1 MHSLKSKHGSPCC
14 WDQKMRTQCVFLS
27 RSANNYFPCGFNF
40 FLLFQLCEKTTP
52 TLSVLWSRSSLCS
65 IFLTLMSDS
74 RFVCG
79 VSLCC
84 TERNNNCTLYV
95 FCCRGAGGTTGT
107 TGRAT
112 MSNTAEWMTWC
123 CSARS
128 MRTPLWTTSR
138 RDTWMTTSL
147 YPFLTI
153 TVHILVWNSWVLS
166 QLCSSQKSWMFIHSD
181 TVAVSKRSG
190 SVHTYTHTSNSCCL
204 TSLKSHLL

>member
-1 MHSLKSKHGSPCC
+1 MQSLKSKHGAAGIRKCAHSHFFAGVLI
-14 WDQKMRTQCVFLS
+14 TIFLVAFIFTYYFNCVIK
-27 RSANNYFPCGFNF
+27 PHH
-40 FLLFQLCEKTTP
+40 LCVC
-52 TLSVLWSRSSLCS
+52 SVHSCS

-74 RFVCG
+74 RFVHG

-84 TERNNNCTLYV
+84 SESNNNCTLYV

-147 YPFLTI
+147 YPLLTI
-153 TVHILVWNSWVLS
+153 AVHILVWNSRVLS
-166 QLCSSQKSWMFIHSD
+166 QLCSSQKS
-181 TVAVSKRSG
+181 
-190 SVHTYTHTSNSCCL
+190 
-204 TSLKSHLL
+204 